1 MSELSADAHVLAVV
15 FGTSLGHGVEG
26 DDSLQFI
33 KTDELSAFAGGDS
46 IEERW

>member
-1 MSELSADAHVLAVV
+1 MVTVLAVV